1 MLDSKENNIP
11 LIKKPSEKLSQNLSE
26 EYKKLSLSKYNSF
39 NKRIYY
45 TLKETFLKN
54 EKLNLIFIGKKPENF
69 NLRISDNDIEI
80 LSIILKPVC
89 NLIYNIDFSN
99 NNISEKSILF
109 LGNIIE
115 NCVNLKSLNLQYN
128 ILGSNGG
135 KILFKSLVNLK
146 KKENYS
152 LTYLNL
158 EGCRIQTDGLLE
170 INYEDKLYNG
180 KKSLIEKFLN
190 NNNKLEELNIGENEI
205 DETGLIETFSL
216 LNSNVNFCTLKNLS
230 IDSPK
235 KLLFTEETAY
245 QLSKVL
251 KTNKYL
257 EKLSLRKSGLTDES
271 LIILL
276 KEVLENENLR
286 VLDLGGNHISYK
298 GCEYLSKYLESPYCN
313 LQSLILNNNE
323 IRNSGINNLVKGF
336 IKNETVVHL
345 NLNHNGITDEGLSK
359 IALLMGNNG
368 FLISLHIFWN
378 DFGEKSRKIFFDLLK
393 NTSRGLNL
401 DFFIEK
407 EDDIY
412 KIYQY
417 EQKLPLNIFVT
428 RKHFIDDL

>member
-1 MLDSKENNIP
+1 MLETKENQINLKSDEIFQNI
-11 LIKKPSEKLSQNLSE
+11 SEI
-26 EYKKLSLSKYNSF
+26 YKKNSLEKFNSF
-39 NKRIYY
+39 NKRLFL
-45 TLKETFLKN
+45 TLKETAIKN
-54 EKLNLIFIGKKPENF
+54 QKINLIFIGKKPENF
-69 NLRISDNDIEI
+69 SSRISDKDTEI
-80 LSIILKPVC
+80 LSIILKPFC
-89 NLIYNIDFSN
+89 NLIHNIDFSN
-99 NNISEKSILF
+99 NNISEKSIAF
-109 LGNIIE
+109 LGKILE
-115 NCVNLKSLNLQYN
+115 NCPNLKSLNLQYN
-128 ILGSNGG
+128 ILGPEGG
-135 KILFKSLVNLK
+135 KILLNSLVNLK
-146 KKENYS
+146 QNQNYN
-152 LTYLNL
+152 LKYLNL
-158 EGCRIQTDGLLE
+158 EGCRLQTDGLLE

-180 KKSLIEKFLN
+180 KKSLIEKFLQEN
-190 NNNKLEELNIGENEI
+190 HKLEELNLGENEI

-216 LNSNVNFCTLKNLS
+216 LNSNVNFCSLKHLS

-235 KLLFTEETAY
+235 KLLFSEETAY

-251 KTNKYL
+251 KTNKFL

-323 IRNSGINNLVKGF
+323 IRNSGIDNLVKGF

-368 FLISLHIFWN
+368 FLISLYIFWN
-378 DFGEKSRKIFFDLLK
+378 DFGVKSRKIFFDLLK

-407 EDDIY
+407 EDDDY